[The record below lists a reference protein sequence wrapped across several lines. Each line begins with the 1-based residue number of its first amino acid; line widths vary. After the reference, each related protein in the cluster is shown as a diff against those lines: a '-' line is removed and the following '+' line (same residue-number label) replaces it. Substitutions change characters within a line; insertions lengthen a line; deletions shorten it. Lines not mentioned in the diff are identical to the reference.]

1 MNLRDRNIWH
11 ILVVS
16 YQKTKIN
23 PIWWWVGVCEKNPP
37 VIHILV
43 VSPNKLMGKVAN
55 VFTFPKYV
63 YGRIQPTFCSQLTFI
78 GVVPRGKKWSKLA
91 QFHVMKGIKYKRV
104 ENNKNSNMT
113 NNCMLHLTGWEPFLG
128 QGLTLL
134 YTPQRLQ
141 TPTPE
146 RVKSK
151 AWRIFWYAPTG
162 SDPVPILLHRFF
174 WNIGYWG
181 KLHILFST
189 IWCDLFLETRI

>member
-23 PIWWWVGVCEKNPP
+23 PIWWWVGVCENIPP
-37 VIHILV
+37 VIYWWFPP
-43 VSPNKLMGKVAN
+43 SKKLGVKVAN
-55 VFTFPKYV
+55 VFTFPKDV

-104 ENNKNSNMT
+104 KNNKNSKMT
-113 NNCMLHLTGWEPFLG
+113 NNCMLHMTGWEPFLG

-134 YTPQRLQ
+134 YTPQSFQ